1 MDVAFIGLGQMG
13 SGMADNLVAAGHKVT
28 VWNRDR
34 AKAEPFA
41 ARGATVAADLAAAAR
56 AGTVMTMLADD
67 AAVEAVVFSGGGLL
81 AAGPDLLH
89 ISCSTVSVDLTAR
102 LAAAHA
108 AAGQRFASAQVLG
121 RPDVAA
127 AGNLSVI
134 AAGAAGDLNVA
145 QPLFD
150 AIGAGTQWVGDRP
163 MMAAAVKVALNA
175 GIPAIMQML
184 TEQFRIVAAHG
195 IAADRMAALLLDVNY
210 GNRLIGSYGPII
222 AEKRFEPAGFPMRL
236 GRKDVG
242 LALAAAGDAE
252 LPLTELIA
260 GRMDAIISAGGGERD
275 WSAVGQTDW
284 TSRNLT

>member
-13 SGMADNLVAAGHKVT
+13 SGMADNLVAAGHRVT

-34 AKAEPFA
+34 TKAEPFA

-67 AAVEAVVFSGGGLL
+67 AAVEAVVFSDGGLL

-89 ISCSTVSVDLTAR
+89 VSCSTVSVDLTAR
-102 LAAAHA
+102 LAATHA
-108 AAGQRFASAQVLG
+108 AAGQRFVSAQVLG

-134 AAGAAGDLNVA
+134 AAGAEDDLDVA
-145 QPLFD
+145 QPLFG
-150 AIGAGTQWVGDRP
+150 AIGAGTHRVGDRP
-163 MMAAAVKVALNA
+163 AMAAAVKLALNA
-175 GIPAIMQML
+175 GIPAVMQML

-195 IAADRMAALLLDVNY
+195 IAADRMAALLLEVNY

-222 AEKRFEPAGFPMRL
+222 AEQRFEPAGFPMRL

-252 LPLTELIA
+252 LPLAELIA
-260 GRMDAIISAGGGERD
+260 GRMDAIIGAGGGKRD
-275 WSAVGQTDW
+275 WSAVGQTD
-284 TSRNLT
+284 

>member
-13 SGMADNLVAAGHKVT
+13 SGMADNLVAAGHQVT

-34 AKAEPFA
+34 TKAEPFA
-41 ARGATVAADLAAAAR
+41 ERGATVAADLAAAAR
-56 AGTVMTMLADD
+56 AGTVVTMLAND
-67 AAVEAVVFSGGGLL
+67 AAVEAVSFGDGGLL
-81 AAGPDLLH
+81 AAGPGLLH
-89 ISCSTVSVDLTAR
+89 ISCSTASVDLTAS
-102 LAAAHA
+102 LAEAHV
-108 AAGQRFASAQVLG
+108 AAGQRFVSAQVLG

-127 AGNLSVI
+127 AGKLSVI
-134 AAGAAGDLNVA
+134 AAGAADDLDVA
-145 QPLFD
+145 QPLFN
-150 AIGAGTQWVGDRP
+150 AIGAATHRVGGRP
-163 MMAAAVKVALNA
+163 VMAAAAKLAFNA

-195 IAADRMAALLLDVNY
+195 IAADRMAALLLEVNY

-222 AEKRFEPAGFPMRL
+222 AEKRTEPAGFPLRL

-260 GRMDAIISAGGGERD
+260 RRMDAIIAAGGGERD
-275 WSAVGQTDW
+275 WSAVGQPD
-284 TSRNLT
+284 